1 MKVLAQ
7 NKKAFHDYIILEK
20 IEAGIVLTGDE
31 VKSLRAGQSS
41 LIGAF
46 ATIRNGEVML
56 VNCRIAPYERAF
68 QKDEDAALRNRK
80 LLLHKR
86 QISRLVGDIAQKGIT
101 VVPLLIY
108 LNKKNF
114 VKVEIGIA
122 KHKNAPSK
130 KKEMRERDIKRETD
144 RDMKAQR

>member
-1 MKVLAQ
+1 
-7 NKKAFHDYIILEK
+7 
-20 IEAGIVLTGDE
+20 
-31 VKSLRAGQSS
+31 LRAGQSS